1 MGKKIPTCSNS
12 ALAGRVEFS
21 IYYMR
26 INRVGYF
33 FFLKKISRHARKV
46 RVKIF
51 RFSLAKRSLKNT
63 PLGSSM
69 LHGRLN
75 LESVT
80 IAPHHLFAHENAPHF
95 SPFILY
101 DMFSSQLK
109 KKIISGNSSCVYFD
123 NRK

>member
-1 MGKKIPTCSNS
+1 MGDSFSFFVSFLENLICNLKSVSVPKNIKFCQLKFSVAPFTSSKIFSDFLLLRSPLTNTLVRLCSN
-12 ALAGRVEFS
+12 
-21 IYYMR
+21 
-26 INRVGYF
+26 
-33 FFLKKISRHARKV
+33 
-46 RVKIF
+46 
-51 RFSLAKRSLKNT
+51 
-63 PLGSSM
+63 
-69 LHGRLN
+69 GRLN